1 MNPTRVTSTYT
12 HMAGHLLRCRRV
24 CGRRHHRLVSVVILW
39 PRVAHV
45 DDHRHA
51 TVHLR
56 IRNVRV
62 QTHRRAPCRHTPGR
76 RLAHHH
82 HRRRLRRIPVHQSHL
97 VLVATLTAVVA
108 VVILLLMSPSSRHR
122 CHFRNER
129 MHLGR
134 PRIHIARQTAAL
146 TLSRRHEP
154 TAASATVATVSSVVA
169 VMPCVVVLV
178 LVSLVLLCRLLVVV
192 VPHSSSCTTAT
203 TTRAAVMIVRLT
215 VPAVGVAAAV
225 SARNVMTSRIRGAA
239 ARRRI
244 LARLTV
250 DRLENVLQRSTAGRR
265 ERNIHE
271 TRLQG
276 LFLGFGPL
284 QQLLNDRTRHAR
296 EGETREWIELEPEK
310 HKQGGTSLLVGKGK
324 PILWLPLGTG
334 CYTN

>member
-24 CGRRHHRLVSVVILW
+24 CGCSRRPQLVSVVILW

-76 RLAHHH
+76 RLAHQH
-82 HRRRLRRIPVHQSHL
+82 HRRRLGRIPVHQSHL
-97 VLVATLTAVVA
+97 VLVATLTAVV
-108 VVILLLMSPSSRHR
+108 VVVAILLLMSPSARHR

-146 TLSRRHEP
+146 ALSRRHEP

-203 TTRAAVMIVRLT
+203 TRAAVMIVRLT
-215 VPAVGVAAAV
+215 VPAVAVAAAV
-225 SARNVMTSRIRGAA
+225 SARNVMTSRIRGAS

-296 EGETREWIELEPEK
+296 EGKMREWIELEPEK
-310 HKQGGTSLLVGKGK
+310 HKQGGTSL
-324 PILWLPLGTG
+324 
-334 CYTN
+334 